1 MLIFHEGLP
10 GSGKSYEAVV
20 RWLVPAVQ
28 KGRRVCA
35 FINGINHDRISEVA
49 GVDVER
55 VRELVTQLTEEQL
68 KTIWGHVPDNALILL
83 DEMQDY
89 WPSDRQKPPKDLSQF
104 VTQHRHRGL
113 DIIGMGQALKDVH
126 PLWRRRVDRKI
137 QFETRDVIGKPQD
150 YTWRAFKLRD
160 PARERWEQVQTGKGT
175 YEEKFFGMYKSTV
188 SEDVQTERLADDR
201 IVVWNTKA
209 IRFGLPALAIVM
221 AIGIMYLWSFF
232 TGGAGI
238 GASAAA
244 KKQDPAPQVQTV
256 PARGVQSGMVTVS
269 AAAAPVVETRQVIL
283 DPFHAAM
290 ASGRPRLSGVMR
302 LRDKVEGIVE
312 VYDSDQHLLE
322 RWQLS
327 HAMYM
332 GWAVT
337 VHPWGVV
344 ALKGDVVLNLITWP
358 IDSYKGGQ
366 DSTRGP
372 LPSPTQEAM
381 PTDHVRGRLISD
393 SGSYGGIPPVR

>member
-35 FINGINHDRISEVA
+35 FINGINHDRISEVT
-49 GVDVER
+49 GVDVDT
-55 VRELVTQLTEEQL
+55 VRELVTQLTEDQL
-68 KTIWGHVPDNALILL
+68 KTIWDHVPDNALVLL

-89 WPSDRQKPPKDLSQF
+89 WPSERQKPSKDLSQF

-137 QFETRDVIGKPQD
+137 QFETRDVIGKPQE

-160 PARERWEQVQTGKGT
+160 PARERWELVQTGKGT

-201 IVVWNTKA
+201 IVVWNRKSL
-209 IRFGLPALAIVM
+209 RYGLPSLGLLLMV
-221 AIGIMYLWSFF
+221 GGFYLWSFF
-232 TGGAGI
+232 TGKVGI
-238 GASAAA
+238 ASHKPVAASVV
-244 KKQDPAPQVQTV
+244 PAPVV
-256 PARGVQSGMVTVS
+256 DDVKLVKVS
-269 AAAAPVVETRQVIL
+269 AAPVPVAASVPQRPVAL
-283 DPFHAAM
+283 DAFHAAVL
-290 ASGRPRLSGVMR
+290 SGRPRLAGVMR
-302 LRDKVEGIVE
+302 LGNKVEGIIE
-312 VYDSDQHLLE
+312 VYDGEQHLLE

-327 HAMYM
+327 HATYM

-344 ALKGDVVLNLITWP
+344 ALKGDVVLNLTTWP
-358 IDSYKGGQ
+358 IDTYKGGQ

-372 LPSPTQEAM
+372 LPSATKEPM
-381 PTDHVRGRLISD
+381 PTDHVRGRLIAD
-393 SGSYGGIPPVR
+393 SGSYGGVPPVR